1 MKEQEN
7 VQVVQEIYA
16 AFQRG
21 DIETVLKPLADD
33 VQWWVAGSTETFP
46 YAGTRTGREQ
56 VAQFF
61 STLGEMVEYE
71 RFEPYE
77 YIAQG
82 DQVVALGR
90 DRRRFK
96 STDNVIENEWAMVFT
111 LRQGE
116 VAAFRAYDDT
126 EACAVALCA
135 APQAVASGV

>member
-7 VQVVQEIYA
+7 VQIVQEIYA
-16 AFQRG
+16 AFQQG

-33 VQWWVAGSTETFP
+33 VEWWVAGSKESIP
-46 YAGTRTGREQ
+46 YAGTCTGREQ

-61 STLGEMVEYE
+61 VTLDETVEYE

-90 DRRRFK
+90 DRRR
-96 STDNVIENEWAMVFT
+96 SRATNNLIENEWAMVFT
-111 LRQGE
+111 LRQGK
-116 VAAFRAYDDT
+116 VAALRVYEDT
-126 EACAVALCA
+126 ERVALALCA
-135 APQAVASGV
+135 NPQAVASGV

>member
-33 VQWWVAGSTETFP
+33 IQWWVAGSQKSVP
-46 YAGTRTGREQ
+46 YAGSRAGREQ

-61 STLGEMVEYE
+61 AKLGEMVEYE
-71 RFEPYE
+71 RFEPYQ

-90 DRRRFK
+90 ARRRFK
-96 STDNVIENEWAMVFT
+96 STNNVIENEWAMVFT
-111 LRQGE
+111 LRQGK

-126 EACAVALCA
+126 EAVALA
-135 APQAVASGV
+135 LRAIPQTVASGA

>member
-1 MKEQEN
+1 MKEQDN

-21 DIETVLKPLADD
+21 DIEAVLKPLADD
-33 VQWWVAGSTETFP
+33 VQWWVAGSQESVP
-46 YAGTRTGREQ
+46 YAGTRAGREQ

-61 STLGEMVEYE
+61 VTLGEVVEYE
-71 RFEPYE
+71 RFEPSE

-96 STDNVIENEWAMVFT
+96 STNNVIENEWAMVFT
-111 LRQGE
+111 LRQGK

-126 EACAVALCA
+126 EAAAAALRA
-135 APQAVASGV
+135 IPQAVASGV